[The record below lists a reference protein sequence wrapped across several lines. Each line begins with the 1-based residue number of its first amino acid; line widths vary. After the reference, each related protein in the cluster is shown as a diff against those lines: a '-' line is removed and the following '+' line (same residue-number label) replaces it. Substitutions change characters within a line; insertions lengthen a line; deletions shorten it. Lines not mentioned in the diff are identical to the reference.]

1 VLRLTPTTDWHAAGM
16 TTDSPADQHR
26 TAAPRT
32 GRGPLAAA
40 IVALLAMAPTGFFY
54 AASGLLV
61 PGPWLYLMWLLY
73 LVLLGLGVWLARRGS
88 YAVLAVP
95 VVAAVAWWGIISLG
109 EAYLDWTG

>member
-1 VLRLTPTTDWHAAGM
+1 M
-16 TTDSPADQHR
+16 TTDSPAGQHR
-26 TAAPRT
+26 TAARRP
-32 GRGPLAAA
+32 GKGPLAAA
-40 IVALLAMAPTGFFY
+40 IVALLAMAPVGFFY

-73 LVLLGLGVWLARRGS
+73 LVLLGLAVWLTRRGS

-109 EAYLDWTG
+109 ETYAGWTG

>member
-1 VLRLTPTTDWHAAGM
+1 MR
-16 TTDSPADQHR
+16 TDSRAGHHR
-26 TAAPRT
+26 TAAPRPGK
-32 GRGPLAAA
+32 GRLAAA
-40 IVALLAMAPTGFFY
+40 IVALLAMAPAGFFY

-73 LVLLGLGVWLARRGS
+73 LVLLALSVWLARRGS

-109 EAYLDWTG
+109 EAYWGWTG